1 MTPGIP
7 TPANRNN
14 NFLFLRFF
22 LASMVLL
29 SHSFEL
35 KEEYAGRA
43 ILTRLFG
50 TLTLGELAVDGFFLV
65 SGFLIVQSWQRN
77 PDLNHFLR
85 NRILRIFPAFVVASL
100 ISAFLA
106 GLLGAEASTYF
117 EQFNL
122 GEFLKGMLSLSPPVV
137 PPVFEGQPYPAVNI
151 PLWTIGYEVRCYLLV
166 ALLGACGWA
175 WKRPLWLILGGS
187 AFVLFMASD
196 ILIPA
201 SAFSFLSV
209 LGNPLQLMRFVAFF
223 SAGAA
228 FYLFH
233 ERIAYSRGQALFA
246 ALLLI
251 ACLFQLQ
258 TAQLALLLPGA
269 YLLFCF
275 AFAPLPALEAFKTWP
290 DISYGV
296 YLYAWPIQKLL
307 LWYMPSLSP
316 GLLFLLSFSLSCLFG
331 FLSWHLVE
339 RPFLRLKRSRTA
351 ARPSLSCSSFRPGS

>member
-1 MTPGIP
+1 
-7 TPANRNN
+7 
-14 NFLFLRFF
+14 
-22 LASMVLL
+22 MVLL

-35 KEEYAGRA
+35 KEEYAGRE

-50 TLTLGELAVDGFFLV
+50 ILTIGELAVDGFFLV

-85 NRILRIFPAFVVASL
+85 NRILRIFPAFIVASL
-100 ISAFLA
+100 ISAFLV
-106 GLLGAEASTYF
+106 GPLGAEASTYF
-117 EQFNL
+117 EQFYL
-122 GEFLKGMLSLSPPVV
+122 MQFLKGILSLSPPVV
-137 PPVFEGQPYPAVNI
+137 PTVFEGQPYPAVNI
-151 PLWTIGYEVRCYLLV
+151 PLWSIGYEVRCYLLV
-166 ALLGACGWA
+166 ALLGACGLA

-187 AFVLFMASD
+187 AFMLFIVSD

-233 ERIAYSRGQALFA
+233 DRIAYSRGSALFA
-246 ALLLI
+246 ALLLVVG
-251 ACLFQLQ
+251 LFQLQ
-258 TAQLALLLPGA
+258 IAQLALLLPGA
-269 YLLFCF
+269 YLMFYF
-275 AFAPLPALEAFKTWP
+275 AFAQLTFLEPFRTYP

-307 LWYMPSLSP
+307 LWYFPSLSP
-316 GLLFLLSFSLSCLFG
+316 GLLFLLSFILSCLLG
-331 FLSWHLVE
+331 LLSWQLVE
-339 RPFLRLKRSRTA
+339 RPFLRLKRGRPV
-351 ARPSLSCSSFRPGS
+351 ARPAGESLAAGVN

>member
-14 NFLFLRFF
+14 NFSLLRFF

-35 KEEYAGRA
+35 KEEYAGRE

-85 NRILRIFPAFVVASL
+85 NRIVRIFPAFVVASL

-106 GLLGAEASTYF
+106 GPLGAGASTYF

-122 GEFLKGMLSLSPPVV
+122 VQFGKGMLSLSAPVV
-137 PPVFEGQPYPAVNI
+137 PAVFEGQPYPAVNI

-166 ALLGACGWA
+166 ALLGACGLA
-175 WKRPLWLILGGS
+175 WNRPLWIVLGGS
-187 AFVLFMASD
+187 AFMLFVSPD

-201 SAFSFLSV
+201 PVISFLSV

-223 SAGAA
+223 SVGAA
-228 FYLFH
+228 FYFFH
-233 ERIAYSRGQALFA
+233 DRIAYSRGRALFA
-246 ALLLI
+246 ALLLMVG
-251 ACLFQLQ
+251 LFQLP
-258 TAQLALLLPGA
+258 TTQLSLLLPGA

-275 AFAPLPALEAFKTWP
+275 AFAPLPALKPFRSWP

-331 FLSWHLVE
+331 LLSWQLVE

-351 ARPSLSCSSFRPGS
+351 ASPVLPCSSFRPGS